1 MRIAISGTYSTGK
14 TTTSYA
20 LSWLTGIPRTHAKTM
35 RELLPDVAPGKRLE
49 DCGVSELIQ
58 LGILRFSE
66 RCVHEA
72 GLGEEF
78 ISDGSALHEWSYG
91 KIRAQVGINP
101 EDPTSIPKQN
111 SIDGKALDL
120 SMEAIGE
127 IVKRHAKNNYDVF
140 IHLPIEFPLVKDG
153 HRPVS
158 EDFRKS
164 SNDLLLETLEDLS
177 IPVYTIGGDLKTRL
191 EKIVKILDLPQILR
205 VQDAINKAHEEV
217 ARINTADE
225 VTRAL

>member
-1 MRIAISGTYSTGK
+1 MRVAISGTYSTGK

-20 LSWLTGIPRTHAKTM
+20 LSWLTGLPRTHAKTM

-66 RCVHEA
+66 RCIHES
-72 GLGEEF
+72 GLGEDF

-91 KIRAQVGINP
+91 RVRAQVGINP
-101 EDPTSIPKQN
+101 EDPTSVPKQN
-111 SIDGKALDL
+111 SVDAKALEL
-120 SMEAIGE
+120 SMGAIGE

-140 IHLPIEFPLVKDG
+140 IHLPIEFPLVEDG

-158 EDFRKS
+158 EDFRKR
-164 SNDLLLETLEDLS
+164 SNDLLLETLNDLS
-177 IPVYTIGGDLKTRL
+177 IPVYTVGGNLKTRL
-191 EKIVKILDLPQILR
+191 EKIVDILDLPQILR

-217 ARINTADE
+217 ARLNVADE
-225 VTRAL
+225 LARS